1 MKGLGNNWQKGEK
14 MPVNRNAIRNAKSVL
29 AEIQTWHEEAT
40 HIRRA
45 IHAYPELGF
54 EETATQ
60 KKVVQLLMKYGV
72 DSIDTSF
79 AKTGVVAIIKGDR
92 PGPSIGLRAD
102 MDALPIM
109 EANTFAHRSGK
120 ENVMHAC
127 GHDGHTTMLLM
138 AAKYLAK
145 YRDFDGRAVLFFQP
159 AEEGLGGAETM
170 VKKER
175 VLDKY
180 PVDAIYAMHNWPGIP
195 AGNFAVRVGNIMA
208 SSDRLFID
216 IEGKSGHAGLPHLTQ
231 DPLLVATHIYQ
242 AIQGLVARTFDPVLP
257 VVISVTQI
265 HGGETNNAIAGSARM
280 SGTIRTHSNVVRKDL
295 IQRLDQLVT
304 HIGNAFGM
312 KATFRLG
319 DISHPVTVNTESETL
334 RAITIAEELVGS
346 QRVNRRV
353 KEMMTSEDFAYFLT
367 EVPGCYLFLGNGDCE
382 EHHSIGLHN
391 STYDFNDQIT
401 PIGAAY
407 LVSIVRSYSEPRA

>member
-1 MKGLGNNWQKGEK
+1 MPLKRKEWTSREILQEIESWQ
-14 MPVNRNAIRNAKSVL
+14 S
-29 AEIQTWHEEAT
+29 EAT
-40 HIRRA
+40 AIRRA
-45 IHAYPELGF
+45 IHQNPEIGF
-54 EETATQ
+54 EEAATQ
-60 KKVVQLLMKYGV
+60 QKVAQLLTEYGADCV
-72 DSIDTSF
+72 DTSF
-79 AKTGVVAIIKGDR
+79 AKTGVVAVIEGNRK
-92 PGPSIGLRAD
+92 GPSIGLRAD
-102 MDALPIM
+102 MDALPIK
-109 EANTFAHRSGK
+109 EENNFAHRSQK
-120 ENVMHAC
+120 ESVMHAC

-138 AAKYLAK
+138 AAKYLANN
-145 YRDFDGRAVLFFQP
+145 RDFDGRAVLFFQP

-216 IEGKSGHAGLPHLTQ
+216 IEGKSGHAGLPHLTE

-242 AIQGLVARTFDPVLP
+242 AIQGFVARTFDPLSP

-280 SGTIRTHSNVVRKDL
+280 SGTIRTHSNHVREDL
-295 IQRLDQLVT
+295 IQRLEHLVT
-304 HIGNAFGM
+304 HVGEAFGM

-319 DISHPVTVNTESETL
+319 EISHPVTVNTEAETL
-334 RAITIAEELVGS
+334 RAITIAEELVGEE
-346 QRVNRRV
+346 RVERRV

-367 EVPGCYLFLGNGDCE
+367 EVPGCYLFIGNGDHE
-382 EHHSIGLHN
+382 AHHSIGLHN
-391 STYDFNDQIT
+391 STYDFNDGII
-401 PIGAAY
+401 PVGAAY
-407 LVSIVRSYSEPRA
+407 FASMVYSYREKS